1 MGKLT
6 IENQQIE
13 KFIADNLHRLLEIG
27 AGRTMDFVEELKAI
41 LIILDEKNIYKIE
54 KQLNGSGV
62 SIQIKVL
69 MADLCSAY
77 AKDVLK
83 QERLAGLLFAIKK
96 GLETSLAFQLGWF

>member
-13 KFIADNLHRLLEIG
+13 KFVADNLYRLLEIG
-27 AGRTMDFVEELKAI
+27 GGRTMDFVGELKAL

-54 KQLNGSGV
+54 KQLNGSGLV
-62 SIQIKVL
+62 KIQVL
-69 MADLCSAY
+69 MADLCSEY
-77 AKDVLK
+77 AKEVLK

-96 GLETSLAFQLGWF
+96 GLESQLSFQLNWG